1 MQKKKL
7 DTINKLPK
15 ITIRKEVTLA
25 NSGNESVIYFK
36 KKIQKVNDLLSKA
49 TLIKV

>member
-15 ITIRKEVTLA
+15 TTLRKEVSSV
-25 NSGNESVIYFK
+25 NNGNESVIYFK
-36 KKIQKVNDLLSKA
+36 KKIQKVNELLSKA
-49 TLIKV
+49 TLIKE